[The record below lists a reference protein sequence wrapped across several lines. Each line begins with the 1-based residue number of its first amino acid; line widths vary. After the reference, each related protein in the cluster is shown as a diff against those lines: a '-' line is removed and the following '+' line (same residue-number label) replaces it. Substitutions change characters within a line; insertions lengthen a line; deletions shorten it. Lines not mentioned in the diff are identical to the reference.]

1 MGRKSNGA
9 LGAAGNHSYLA
20 ITMRVTLVGIFLKS
34 FLTLH
39 IYIIFEKLF
48 SYKIVYWVPFK
59 LDYVRRAGSVQ
70 VECTRLQA
78 HKSLSYSIHDKIWSM
93 ISGGRV
99 VNGLG

>member
-48 SYKIVYWVPFK
+48 SYKIGYWVPFK
-59 LDYVRRAGSVQ
+59 LDYVRIKDCATL
-70 VECTRLQA
+70 CI
-78 HKSLSYSIHDKIWSM
+78 YIHILYYPGW
-93 ISGGRV
+93 
-99 VNGLG
+99 LWW